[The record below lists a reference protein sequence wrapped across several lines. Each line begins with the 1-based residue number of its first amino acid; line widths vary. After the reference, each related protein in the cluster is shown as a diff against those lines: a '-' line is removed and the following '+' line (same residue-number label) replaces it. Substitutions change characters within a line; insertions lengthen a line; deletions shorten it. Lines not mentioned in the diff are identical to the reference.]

1 MSTYSKLIAVLLIGS
16 LSYFYVKSGN
26 NGIEKEN
33 FSDQNG
39 SEKIHKFYAPDSTF
53 LAEVHVNFVN
63 DSVFNS
69 LFIIKENAS
78 LVDTLYS
85 VQGNLFYQ
93 NRFLQDSIASLDLL
107 GYQVMEKYNSY
118 IVFRKILTDNSS
130 YNEAWYG
137 VEWEDNERVF
147 SIIKMP

>member
-26 NGIEKEN
+26 NGIEKKN